1 MFIAKVAV
9 AEMRQRNNKDTSEQ
23 YTPKVNNTKPTK
35 TKSTLHKKMLFKY
48 AVALPPHS

>member
-23 YTPKVNNTKPTK
+23 YTPKVNNTEPTN
-35 TKSTLHKKMLFKY
+35 TKSTLYKKMLFKY
-48 AVALPPHS
+48 ALALPPHS